1 MGQLSVEL
9 GDVPDAVDF
18 GHESFDEAEV
28 TQVAAVEEVAEL
40 LEAFL
45 AVH

>member
-1 MGQLSVEL
+1 MGQLCVEL